1 MKKGLDALARAT
13 TVAILMLGACAAQA
27 QTVSQ
32 TTKPFEI
39 VEATI
44 DDIHMAMRA
53 GKLTARQLVQG
64 YLDRINAYD
73 KQGPTINSIITLN
86 PNALAEADRL
96 DAALRTSGLV
106 GPLHGIAILVK
117 DEIDTAGMPT
127 TLGTVV
133 FKDYRPPKD
142 AFAIDKL
149 RKAGAIILGKTTLS
163 EFAAGDTYGSI
174 FGVTRNPYDLDR
186 TVGGSSGGSGAAL
199 AANFSTVTIGEE
211 TVASIRRPGAWNAV
225 VSLRPTPGLVSR
237 TGMWDGY
244 PTVHAQMGPMA
255 RTVRDLAKLLDGMV
269 GYDPEDPVTALGVG
283 KVEGSYTRYL
293 DQGAL
298 NGARIGILRESIGN
312 QSDPNAPDFK
322 IVDAAFEKNIAE
334 LKAAGATLV
343 DPIVIPNLKKLL
355 ATRERNPIE
364 TDAALELYLAR
375 NPSSPY
381 KNRTDIINSPDIEK
395 SFPPPNVTRYKA
407 PSPPFNPA
415 RYVQYVQA
423 RDELMI
429 AIAKVMADN
438 KLDAIVH
445 KSVEHEPSLIKN
457 GINPP
462 YVTTR
467 GVHPDGCRCWR
478 SPEPLKDGI
487 DPLNPIILSDDAHAV
502 RRAFEHLS
510 RQIFRPLSFR
520 DIHCGADKL
529 NKITGR
535 VEDWASHYVD
545 ELDCAFR
552 KDNSLV
558 QLITLP
564 FTECFINNFS

>member
-1 MKKGLDALARAT
+1 MRQRIHPFAVALAISC
-13 TVAILMLGACAAQA
+13 VGPAQA
-27 QTVSQ
+27 QTTSAS
-32 TTKPFEI
+32 PFQI
-39 VEATI
+39 VETSI
-44 DDIHMAMRA
+44 DDIHMAFRS
-53 GKLTARQLVQG
+53 GRLTARQLVQS

-73 KQGPTINSIITLN
+73 KQGPTINSIITIN
-86 PNALAEADRL
+86 PNALAEADKL
-96 DAALRTSGLV
+96 DAAFRTSGLV
-106 GPLHGIAILVK
+106 GPLHGITILVK
-117 DEIDTAGMPT
+117 DEVDTAGMPT

-149 RKAGAIILGKTTLS
+149 RKAGAIILGKATLS

-174 FGVTRNPYDLDR
+174 FGVTRNPYDLER

-211 TVASIRRPGAWNAV
+211 TVASIRRPAAWNAV
-225 VSLRPTPGLVSR
+225 ASLRPTPGLVSR

-244 PTVHAQMGPMA
+244 PTLHAQMGPMA

-283 KVEGSYTRYL
+283 KVEGSYTKYL

-312 QSDPNAPDFK
+312 QSDPTTEDFK

-334 LKAAGATLV
+334 LKAAGAILV
-343 DPIVIPNLKKLL
+343 DPIVIPSLKKLL

-364 TDAALELYLAR
+364 TDAAVELYLAR
-375 NPSSPY
+375 NPDSPF
-381 KNRTDIINSPDIEK
+381 KTRQDIISSPDIEK
-395 SFPPPNVTRYKA
+395 SFPPPNVTRYRA
-407 PSPPFNPA
+407 PSPPLNTA
-415 RYVQYVQA
+415 RYVEYVKA

-445 KSVEHEPSLIKN
+445 KSVEHEPSLIKD

-467 GVHPDGCRCWR
+467 GVPT
-478 SPEPLKDGI
+478 
-487 DPLNPIILSDDAHAV
+487 LNTFL
-502 RRAFEHLS
+502 
-510 RQIFRPLSFR
+510 IF
-520 DIHCGADKL
+520 A
-529 NKITGR
+529 
-535 VEDWASHYVD
+535 ASMTVPSGFTSNN
-545 ELDCAFR
+545 LP
-552 KDNSLV
+552 V
-558 QLITLP
+558 GITLFGP
-564 FTECFINNFS
+564 PYSEPTLLKLAYSYEQATHHRVAPKTTPALPR